1 MALSERVQTLLKT
14 RTIGSPLKRMYSDY
28 VSGYT
33 QRQLISFDRLDLPG
47 LRTVKEATIDA
58 ETQIEG
64 TGALRWTLTEETNG
78 LKQMCWADGKQ
89 FDLCVTDRKKTTLKL
104 WLFIDSTDGIVCDHD
119 AIYGAQGGQATFF
132 FRVLDQNGGQYCW
145 NHTLT
150 GDGWHEIELSFNIHN
165 GYSPDFDMHH
175 ITGFYM
181 MFNGHVGTTIEL
193 DDLRVVEYQTDYVPS
208 PAPDG
213 GRLITESEY
222 DALDGAIVQEWYG
235 ASFDTTDKMN
245 GKSSLRCIGDATVC
259 DFRTN
264 VTNLNIP
271 ITHAEDVLVVWAKIK
286 DLDTV
291 NSIFIELNEVQDV
304 HEYEISIP
312 RAKFAHYG
320 MKESNTWS
328 KLVIPLSDMRRNL
341 RPAQFGDGET
351 ITLRNFRY
359 VLTANGDATYDSHID
374 LVYITTKTALSM

>member
-1 MALSERVQTLLKT
+1 MQLSEHIQTLLST
-14 RTIGSPLKRMYSDY
+14 PVIGSPLKKMYSDY
-28 VSGYT
+28 VSNYT

-47 LRTVKEATIDA
+47 LVTVPEATIDT
-58 ETQIEG
+58 EYQREG
-64 TGALRWTLTEETNG
+64 TGALRWVLPEETNG
-78 LKQMCWADGKQ
+78 LKQMCWANGKQ
-89 FDLCVTDRKKTTLKL
+89 FHLDVTDRKRTTLKL
-104 WLFIDSTDGIVCDHD
+104 WLFLDSTDGIVCDHD
-119 AIYGAQGGQATFF
+119 SIYGAQGGQATFF
-132 FRVLDQNGGQYCW
+132 FRVLDAKGGQYCW

-165 GYSPDFDMHH
+165 GYSPDFDMHN

-181 MFNGHVGTTIEL
+181 MFDGHKGTVIEL
-193 DDLRVVEYQTDYVPS
+193 DDLRVVEYQTDYIPS

-213 GRLITESEY
+213 GRLITEGEY

-235 ASFDTTDKMN
+235 ASYDTVDKMQ
-245 GKSSLRCIGDATVC
+245 GKSSLRCIGDATVN

-264 VTNLNIP
+264 VTNLSLP
-271 ITHAEDVLVVWAKIK
+271 ITYADDALVAWVKIK

-291 NSIFIELNEVQDV
+291 KSIFIELNEVQDV

-312 RAKFAHYG
+312 REKFAQYG
-320 MKESNTWS
+320 LVESDTWS
-328 KLVIPLSDMRRNL
+328 RLVVPLSDMRRNL

-359 VLTANGDATYDSHID
+359 VLTANGDATYDTHID
-374 LVYITTKTALSM
+374 LVYIATKKALGL